1 MKKKL
6 LIVGF
11 ILVVALG
18 TGIIPAAGSDGTGHS
33 PKPGKTKEALVVIPN
48 NAGNPG
54 AGATANTSL
63 GATMLAPATGFT
75 DEPYYINYKI
85 RTGDFYA
92 QTQEDGVWQNKC
104 EPVWQF
110 RAQVGASSSAG
121 AWSSWECVS
130 DLSNSTNYE
139 SGATYA
145 QPVTERWTGVC
156 LSDADNI
163 YIGMQGWEDEDQNG
177 CTYNSGT
184 DDNYS
189 SSEKSVTNL
198 SGTISRNSWQNFNSG
213 YVDCGST
220 DKYYKIFTQ
229 VWWNYAIPVD
239 PSFTLTDPTGERLYT
254 ITLTDNN
261 YRITSW
267 DYQVSD
273 DYEFSNILADVTGIT
288 ENTADIGE
296 LPGEG
301 TYYVRIR
308 GINEAGTGDWTSPG
322 YMSTSMGCETGFCPP
337 SITVHHY
344 AGSVAPV
351 DATITYEVVESNLS
365 GSTQC
370 WITRNLGA
378 TSAPTSSTVST
389 EAQSGWYWQ
398 FNRKQG
404 YNHSGALLTPS
415 TTWET
420 SISETSSWS
429 SANDPCAL
437 LLGDTW
443 RIPTSTEWNAAI
455 TNGSWSSL
463 SDSYSSVLVVHTGQ
477 GILEETSGS
486 LSGRGS
492 NGRYWSSTSVN
503 STQGYY
509 YTPGNGTS
517 AAGSK
522 MGGCSLRCIRSY

>member
-18 TGIIPAAGSDGTGHS
+18 TGTIPAAGSDGTGHS

-85 RTGDFYA
+85 RTGDFWA
-92 QTQEDGVWQNKC
+92 NVKEDGFDFTQADPTWH
-104 EPVWQF
+104 F
-110 RAQVGASSSAG
+110 RNQVGSSYSAG
-121 AWSSWECVS
+121 SWSAWECENSTDGEGPGSWNGGVWWGQS
-130 DLSNSTNYE
+130 PAERWSGTCLSN
-139 SGATYA
+139 
-145 QPVTERWTGVC
+145 
-156 LSDADNI
+156 ADNI
-163 YIGMQGWEDEDQNG
+163 YIGIEGWEEENETN
-177 CTYNSGT
+177 CTYDSG
-184 DDNYS
+184 DDTYS
-189 SSEKSVTNL
+189 SDYDYDNDLSAHTRDTWTNFERDD
-198 SGTISRNSWQNFNSG
+198 SSDD
-213 YVDCGST
+213 YVDCGTSGNNG
-220 DKYYKIFTQ
+220 YFKIEFE

-296 LPGEG
+296 LPGEA

-404 YNHSGALLTPS
+404 PPG
-415 TTWET
+415 
-420 SISETSSWS
+420 
-429 SANDPCAL
+429 L
-437 LLGDTW
+437 LLLMKTRTGHW
-443 RIPTSTEWNAAI
+443 RTILAGCCWVVPGVYLPTA
-455 TNGSWSSL
+455 
-463 SDSYSSVLVVHTGQ
+463 
-477 GILEETSGS
+477 SGTRPIEM
-486 LSGRGS
+486 L
-492 NGRYWSSTSVN
+492 Y
-503 STQGYY
+503 
-509 YTPGNGTS
+509 GTTIM
-517 AAGSK
+517 K
-522 MGGCSLRCIRSY
+522 PTTLY